1 MEASPRVSVTSRLLG
16 PAGPARRLGCRLGR
30 AGPGGSRPLRARRRA
45 GDPLPGGNA
54 AGGAAVSAG
63 ADRRCQDATSRNGA
77 QSRTALIEDPPA
89 PGTELQ

>member
-45 GDPLPGGNA
+45 GDPLPAETA
-54 AGGAAVSAG
+54 ACAAVSAG